1 MEKKRRCILVTL
13 TAPNVP
19 GCDLKV
25 EINKYNKA
33 VDKLFK
39 RQKYKHSIK
48 GYLQKIEVTYNKES
62 YSYQPHFH
70 ILVSVDS
77 RYFLDKREY
86 IRQNERLK
94 DCQEIIDDYNT
105 TQVDTR
111 RVKMINNKKIDK
123 SILELTR

>member
-1 MEKKRRCILVTL
+1 M
-13 TAPNVP
+13 
-19 GCDLKV
+19 
-25 EINKYNKA
+25 
-33 VDKLFK
+33 FK

-48 GYLQKIEVTYNKES
+48 GYLQKLEVTYNKES

-86 IRQNERLK
+86 IRQNKRLK

-123 SILELTR
+123 SILELIR

>member
-1 MEKKRRCILVTL
+1 M
-13 TAPNVP
+13 
-19 GCDLKV
+19 
-25 EINKYNKA
+25 
-33 VDKLFK
+33 
-39 RQKYKHSIK
+39 
-48 GYLQKIEVTYNKES
+48 TYNKES

-70 ILVSVDS
+70 ILVSFDS

-86 IRQNERLK
+86 IRRNKRLK
-94 DCQEIIDDYNT
+94 DCQEIIDDCNT